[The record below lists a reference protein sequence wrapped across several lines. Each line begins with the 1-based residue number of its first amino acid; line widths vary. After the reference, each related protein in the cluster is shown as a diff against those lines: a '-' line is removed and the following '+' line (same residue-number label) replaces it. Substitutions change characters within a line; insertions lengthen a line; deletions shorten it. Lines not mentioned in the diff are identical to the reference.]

1 MDPADIGSAVVY
13 TLTQPRRMRT
23 ELWTMWSLAEQH

>member
-1 MDPADIGSAVVY
+1 MTAKAKG

-23 ELWTMWSLAEQH
+23 ELWTMWSLAEQD